1 MSILELSTNS
11 AGIGSSSLLKYLP
24 GLEALLE
31 TAQYTVAC
39 PNGNTLVKAR
49 DHSSDI
55 NSGVEYVVF
64 DSDKSFETQE
74 LQDQKFDVILA
85 FDLANATKHPDIT
98 LRNARNLLKE
108 GGDICVLDVSKPGLY
123 LSMLTGSGGSV
134 YAYIPCLSC
143 DETDKLCYRNNSLTP
158 MLPKHGLKSYLALG
172 DIGNPRLSQAELLI
186 IRAAV
191 ETRTSHDNE
200 EIVIIQ
206 PTHVSAKVY
215 TAGQQL
221 SEVFA
226 KYSYRTSFFS
236 WGSDPSALKGK
247 PCISLLE
254 LERPMLSDMN
264 ERDFEFLKI
273 FITEA
278 KRVFWI
284 VGFDGPSSGMV
295 SGLARVVRNEIPGVS
310 FQTAHMN
317 IVKSSCFER
326 LSSTIARVFTSKT
339 ADDEFRIQ
347 DDMVSISR
355 VEEDVVANKQVQALM
370 PNAPDIIDMVP
381 LGQAGGP
388 LKLRIQTPGML
399 DSLCFEGDD
408 LPLTELEADQI
419 EIDVKATALK

>member
-1 MSILELSTNS
+1 MV
-11 AGIGSSSLLKYLP
+11 
-24 GLEALLE
+24 EARGD
-31 TAQYTVAC
+31 
-39 PNGNTLVKAR
+39 P
-49 DHSSDI
+49 SDV

-64 DSDKSFETQE
+64 DSDESLETQE
-74 LQDQKFDVILA
+74 FRSQKFDVVLA
-85 FDLANATKHPDIT
+85 FDLANTTKHPDT
-98 LRNARNLLKE
+98 ALRNARNLLKE
-108 GGDICVLDVSKPGLY
+108 GGDICVLDISKPGLY

-134 YAYIPCLSC
+134 YVYIPCLSC
-143 DETDKLCYRNNSLTP
+143 LETDKLCHRKNSLTP
-158 MLPKHGLKSYLALG
+158 MLPRHGLKLHLALG
-172 DIGNPRLSQAELLI
+172 DVGNHRLRQAELLI
-186 IRAAV
+186 VRAAV

-200 EIVIIQ
+200 EIVIIH
-206 PTHVSAKVY
+206 PAHLSAKAY
-215 TAGQQL
+215 TASQQL
-221 SEVFA
+221 SEAFT
-226 KYSYRTSFFS
+226 KDSCRTSFFS

-247 PCISLLE
+247 PCVSLLE

-278 KRVFWI
+278 KRIFWI
-284 VGFDGPSSGMV
+284 VGFDGPSSEMV
-295 SGLARVVRNEIPGVS
+295 NGLARVVRNEMPGVS

-317 IVKSSCFER
+317 IVKSSDFER
-326 LSSTIARVFTSKT
+326 LSSAIARVFRSKT

-347 DDMVSISR
+347 EDIVSVSR

>member
-1 MSILELSTNS
+1 M
-11 AGIGSSSLLKYLP
+11 KHLP

-39 PNGNTLVKAR
+39 PNGNTLAEAR
-49 DHSSDI
+49 SDSSDV

-64 DSDKSFETQE
+64 DSGKSLETQE
-74 LQDQKFDVILA
+74 LQDQKFDVVLA
-85 FDLANATKHPDIT
+85 FDLANATRNPDIA

-108 GGDICVLDVSKPGLY
+108 GGDICVLDISKPGLY
-123 LSMLTGSGGSV
+123 LSMLTGSAGSV
-134 YAYIPCLSC
+134 YAYIPRLSC
-143 DETDKLCYRNNSLTP
+143 VETDKLCHRTKSLTP
-158 MLPKHGLKSYLALG
+158 MLPQHGLKLHLALG
-172 DIGNPRLSQAELLI
+172 DVGNHRLRQAELLI
-186 IRAAV
+186 VRAV
-191 ETRTSHDNE
+191 TETRTSHDNE

-206 PTHVSAKVY
+206 PAHLSAEAY
-215 TAGQQL
+215 TASQQL
-221 SEVFA
+221 SEAFT
-226 KYSYRTSFFS
+226 KDSCRTSFFS

-264 ERDFEFLKI
+264 ERDFESLKL

-278 KRVFWI
+278 KRIFWI

-295 SGLARVVRNEIPGVS
+295 NGLARVVRNEIPGVS
-310 FQTAHMN
+310 FQTWHMKF
-317 IVKSSCFER
+317 VKSSCFDR
-326 LSSTIARVFTSKT
+326 LSSAIARVFRSNT
-339 ADDEFRIQ
+339 ADDEFRVQ

-408 LPLTELEADQI
+408 LPLTELEADQV